1 MKQIEQFNNW
11 FNNKFGWFFTN
22 GMKIQRNKFNAE
34 LVVPRE
40 QPKAKYILK
49 RLNDGLTKTGS
60 KVQYV
65 EWDENTSEYNLLHD
79 DIKVNRSL
87 ILNPGTNFTWLT
99 TIITE
104 IVEQKPGYI
113 KFQTKNS
120 TYELIEK

>member
-1 MKQIEQFNNW
+1 MN
-11 FNNKFGWFFTN
+11 
-22 GMKIQRNKFNAE
+22 IQRNKFNAE

-104 IVEQKPGYI
+104 IFDKVVIIFGVIPILYTNGVVLSAKSNI
-113 KFQTKNS
+113 
-120 TYELIEK
+120 